1 MPWLYASLRLSK
13 VVTLLSPNARHYETP
28 YVKCA
33 YELGESGPQ
42 EAIDDATFSTAST
55 RHC

>member
-33 YELGESGPQ
+33 YELGEFGPQ